1 VEPHLIW
8 FIVAG
13 LLFISMALA
22 GSAISRLP
30 LTTAMLYLGV
40 GVLLGPYAAGL
51 LRLDLITHASALER
65 VTEIAVIVSLFTAGL
80 KLRVPVL
87 DRRWLIA
94 VRLAVVSMAIT
105 VGLIATAIVLVLG
118 LPWGAAIIVGAVLAP
133 TDPVL
138 ASDVQVEHPF
148 DRNRLRFAL
157 TGEASLNDGT
167 AFPFLMLGLG
177 LLGLHD
183 LGDGLWRWLAVDV
196 VWATAGGLAVGAAL
210 GTAVGTLVLYLRRTH
225 REAVGLD
232 DFLAL
237 GLIALAYGVALAVA
251 TYGFLAVFAA
261 GLALRR
267 IERTANARTHPSEL
281 EHPTTD
287 GLDEEE
293 VAVHPDKAPGYMAEA
308 VLAFNEHLERIGE
321 IAVVVILGSLLS
333 PELLTWRAL
342 WLIPLLFFVIRPLSV
357 MAGLA
362 WAGVTRREMLLSSWF
377 GVRGVGSIYYLT
389 YAIVHGLPAP
399 FANEVIG
406 LILAVIAASILLHG
420 VTVTPLMSRWGE
432 KADAAGGSR

>member
-1 VEPHLIW
+1 MEPHLIW
-8 FIVAG
+8 FVLTG

-30 LTTAMLYLGV
+30 LTTAMLYLCV

-51 LRLDLITHASALER
+51 LQLDIVMHASALER
-65 VTEIAVIVSLFTAGL
+65 VTELAVIVSLFTAGL
-80 KLRVPVL
+80 KLRVPLL
-87 DRRWLIA
+87 DRQWLIA
-94 VRLAVVSMAIT
+94 VRLAVVSMALT
-105 VGLIATAIVLVLG
+105 VALVATAVVLVLG
-118 LPWGAAIIVGAVLAP
+118 LPWGVAIIVGALLAP

-148 DRNRLRFAL
+148 DRNRLRFSL

-177 LLGLHD
+177 VLGVHD
-183 LGDGLWRWLAVDV
+183 LGGGLWRWLAVDV
-196 VWATAGGLAVGAAL
+196 VWATIGGLCVGAAL

-237 GLIALAYGVALAVA
+237 GLIALAYGTALACK

-267 IERTANARTHPSEL
+267 IERMANKRTRPSEL
-281 EHPTTD
+281 EPTKIPR
-287 GLDEEE
+287 LAEEE
-293 VAVHPDKAPGYMAEA
+293 AAVHPEKAPAYMAEA

-321 IAVVVILGSLLS
+321 VAVVVIVGALLS
-333 PELLTWRAL
+333 SDLLTWRIL
-342 WLIPLLFFVIRPLSV
+342 WLIPLLFLVIRPLSV
-357 MAGLA
+357 MVGLA
-362 WAGVTRREMLLSSWF
+362 GAGVTRRDVLLCGWF
-377 GVRGVGSIYYLT
+377 GVRGVGSVYYLT

-399 FANEVIG
+399 FTDQVVG
-406 LILAVIAASILLHG
+406 LTLAVIAASIILHG
-420 VTVTPLMSRWGE
+420 LTVTPLMARWGE
-432 KADAAGGSR
+432 NEDAVRENS